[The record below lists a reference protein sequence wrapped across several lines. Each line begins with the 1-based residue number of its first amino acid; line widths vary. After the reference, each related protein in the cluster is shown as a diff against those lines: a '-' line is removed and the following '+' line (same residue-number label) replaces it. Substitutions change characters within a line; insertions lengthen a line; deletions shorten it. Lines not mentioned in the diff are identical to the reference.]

1 MRPRQQAS
9 GDFKPVPV
17 GAHIAVCTGLVDI
30 GYQGGGQFEPA
41 FKVVISWQL
50 PNQLS
55 DSGKPLTISQTYTN
69 SMNKK
74 ANLRKLIE
82 SWFGKALP
90 SEEAANNFELKALLG
105 RACMV
110 NVVHKESNGKTFANV
125 NTVMPIPAGIPKP
138 EAPKDFLYYSP
149 TDDGASE
156 EEISRA
162 YAALP
167 EWLRKKVD
175 AQLPP
180 NQAEGVAAEVGAEAA
195 AAANQPEDG
204 DIPF

>member
-1 MRPRQQAS
+1 MKPRQQAG

-17 GAHIAVCTGLVDI
+17 GAHIGVCTGLVDV
-30 GYQGGGQFEPA
+30 GLQGGGQFEPA
-41 FKVVISWQL
+41 YKVVISWSLPGQL
-50 PNQLS
+50 T
-55 DSGKPLTISQTYTN
+55 DAGKPMTISQTYTN

-82 SWFGKALP
+82 SWFGKPLP
-90 SEEAANNFELKALLG
+90 TEEAANNFELKALLG
-105 RACMV
+105 RTCLV
-110 NVVHKESNGKTFANV
+110 NVVHKESGGKTYANV
-125 NTVMPIPAGIPKP
+125 NGVMPIPAGIPKP

-149 TDDGASE
+149 TDEGLSA

-175 AQLPP
+175 SQLPP
-180 NQAEGVAAEVGAEAA
+180 NRAEGMAAEVAEQAA
-195 AAANQPEDG
+195 AQGSDQEEN
-204 DIPF
+204 IPF